1 MNTTINTK
9 PITRYTRAGQDG
21 KEIMCTCGAI
31 HRVYHFAWSASV
43 CQSCKQWI
51 EKTDYREVIK

>member
-21 KEIMCTCGAI
+21 KEIMCPCGAI
-31 HRVYHFAWSASV
+31 HRVYHFSWCALQ
-43 CQSCKQWI
+43 CQSCGNMV
-51 EKTDYREVIK
+51 EKYDFQEVIG